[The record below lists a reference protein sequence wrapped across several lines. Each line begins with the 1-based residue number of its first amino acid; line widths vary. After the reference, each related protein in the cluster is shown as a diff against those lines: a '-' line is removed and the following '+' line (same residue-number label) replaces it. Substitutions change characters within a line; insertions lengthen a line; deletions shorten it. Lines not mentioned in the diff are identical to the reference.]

1 MRRFSLSY
9 LISQSFKGLFR
20 NGVMTFAS
28 IAVLFS
34 CLVVV
39 GSCFLLVKNI
49 DYNMQELD
57 ALNEIV
63 VFIDE
68 SKSEEEIE
76 QLLTQVKQL
85 NNVVEDGVIH
95 TTKEEALEE
104 EKARLSDYPGLF
116 EGLGGENNPYR
127 DSFTISYR
135 ETGVAL
141 EELLANLDALRDE
154 GIAKINSRNDLAN
167 SIEGIKNGVSMIFVW
182 FLVIL
187 LVVSIFVIINT
198 IKLAV
203 FSRREEISIMKYV
216 GATDAFIGMPFVFE
230 GLWIGLI
237 SSVLA
242 YFVVTYLYRYVID
255 AIQSEIGLITF
266 IAPGELNITMLLIFL
281 ALGIVTGIIGS
292 TISLRKYLKV

>member
-85 NNVVEDGVIH
+85 NNVVEDGYD
-95 TTKEEALEE
+95 A
-104 EKARLSDYPGLF
+104 S
-116 EGLGGENNPYR
+116 
-127 DSFTISYR
+127 
-135 ETGVAL
+135 
-141 EELLANLDALRDE
+141 NLP
-154 GIAKINSRNDLAN
+154 
-167 SIEGIKNGVSMIFVW
+167 SIK
-182 FLVIL
+182 
-187 LVVSIFVIINT
+187 
-198 IKLAV
+198 
-203 FSRREEISIMKYV
+203 
-216 GATDAFIGMPFVFE
+216 
-230 GLWIGLI
+230 IGL
-237 SSVLA
+237 
-242 YFVVTYLYRYVID
+242 
-255 AIQSEIGLITF
+255 
-266 IAPGELNITMLLIFL
+266 
-281 ALGIVTGIIGS
+281 
-292 TISLRKYLKV
+292 